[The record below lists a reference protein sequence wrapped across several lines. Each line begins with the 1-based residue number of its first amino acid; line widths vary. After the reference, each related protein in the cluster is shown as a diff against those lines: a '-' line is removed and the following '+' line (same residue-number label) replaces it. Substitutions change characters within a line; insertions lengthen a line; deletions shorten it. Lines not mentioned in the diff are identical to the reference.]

1 MPLQLLLLLTLV
13 GPGSSLWLWDTRTDG
28 ARKPPGPLLAR
39 GRRQASLE
47 EDYEYYSVGTDP
59 PEELNGVVTPNLK
72 LLTMMGTSGQRSSV
86 GPQKSEPT
94 TVEATTRH
102 SAGLDTGRAVVG
114 NLSTEL
120 ASQLTLVTLDPL
132 VTELATVSVSITG
145 DLSNK
150 GALLSMTLA
159 TQEVLSTGP
168 AVMEAHTTQP
178 AATEDMFMEPV
189 ATGAWSTEHTAT
201 EAPSTKITATEALSI
216 KPTATEA
223 PYRKLTATEAPPT
236 KHTATEAPSTE
247 LSATEAPSTELS
259 ATEAPSTEPSAT
271 ETPSTELS
279 ATEAPS
285 TELSATEAP
294 STEPSATEAPSTEPT
309 ATEAFSAES
318 TAIEGLPV
326 NPTIVEALYTKSA
339 AKEAL
344 PSVALSMEPAT
355 TKNIPVA
362 ASNLSA
368 VINMKNGQTFP
379 PIITVAPTPTRPPDH
394 IPVKQCLLAILILA
408 LVATVFLVCTVVLAV
423 RLSRKNHTYPVRNYS
438 PTEMVCISSLL
449 PDGGEGPPAMAN
461 GRLPKAKSQGL
472 MPEPGEDHEGDDL
485 TLHSFLP

>member
-1 MPLQLLLLLTLV
+1 MPLQLLLLLTLL

-39 GRRQASLE
+39 GRRQTFLD
-47 EDYEYYSVGTDP
+47 EDYDYEPVGTDP

-72 LLTMMGTSGQRSSV
+72 LLTTMGTSGQRSSV
-86 GPQKSEPT
+86 GPRKPEPT
-94 TVEATTRH
+94 TVEATTRD
-102 SAGLDTGRAVVG
+102 SAGLGTGRAVVG
-114 NLSTEL
+114 NVSTEL

-132 VTELATVSVSITG
+132 VTELATV
-145 DLSNK
+145 
-150 GALLSMTLA
+150 
-159 TQEVLSTGP
+159 LSTGP

-178 AATEDMFMEPV
+178 AATEDIVMAPV
-189 ATGAWSTEHTAT
+189 ATEAWSTERTST
-201 EAPSTKITATEALSI
+201 EAPSTK
-216 KPTATEA
+216 PTATEIL
-223 PYRKLTATEAPPT
+223 PKKHTASEAPPT
-236 KHTATEAPSTE
+236 EPI
-247 LSATEAPSTELS
+247 
-259 ATEAPSTEPSAT
+259 ATEAPSTEP
-271 ETPSTELS
+271 
-279 ATEAPS
+279 
-285 TELSATEAP
+285 SATEAP
-294 STEPSATEAPSTEPT
+294 STEPSATEAPSTEPSATEAPSTEPSATEAPSTEPSATEAPTTEPT
-309 ATEAFSAES
+309 AMEAFSANS

-326 NPTIVEALYTKSA
+326 NHTIIEALSTESA

-355 TKNIPVA
+355 TKGIPVA

-368 VINMKNGQTFP
+368 VINMKNGQTLP
-379 PIITVAPTPTRPPDH
+379 PMITVAPTPTGPPDH

-449 PDGGEGPPAMAN
+449 PDGGEGPPATAN